1 MKKTI
6 TAICCTAMMFGTAM
20 TAHAAEVLDRDYIES
35 EIWEDMWHGKGDDG
49 TTFPEASYKHHLL
62 DEWLNDNYGSDEYDW
77 SEIGELKY
85 EYKRYYQ
92 DKIEDWDF
100 NDDDNGN
107 WTIDTSEHSYSFT
120 YWQNQW
126 IMTDEN
132 GNTVESFLPFSTL
145 EDVEDST
152 NSLEIHDD
160 SADSPRVI
168 GKVAGG
174 AEKPC
179 DSTDTATGPDTTESL
194 ASDTESNSVQT
205 GASPLMIGGTI
216 AAIAAIG
223 GIGFYIQSTA
233 SPLSIQVF
241 EPVVKI
247 FLKFIKVSEYNI
259 KRFLVN
265 FIGNHINDDRFAL
278 AVIDIEQAVYRLN
291 IRKSA

>member
-1 MKKTI
+1 MRY
-6 TAICCTAMMFGTAM
+6 C
-20 TAHAAEVLDRDYIES
+20 
-35 EIWEDMWHGKGDDG
+35 
-49 TTFPEASYKHHLL
+49 
-62 DEWLNDNYGSDEYDW
+62 LNDNYGSDEYDC

-92 DKIEDWDF
+92 DKIEEWDF
-100 NDDDNGN
+100 NDDNNGN
-107 WTIDTSEHSYSFT
+107 WTIDTPEHSYSFT

-132 GNTVESFLPFSTL
+132 GNTVESFPPFCTL

-174 AEKPC
+174 AEKPF
-179 DSTDTATGPDTTESL
+179 DSTDTATGTDTTESL

-247 FLKFIKVSEYNI
+247 FLKFIEVSEYNI